1 MLQQGIMALPYDA
14 YIDYDDTLGVDL
26 DQSPAD
32 VGFFKIPMKC
42 EIIEVGGIV
51 TETCAGGST
60 TPEMSF
66 DKRPTAGSDNNRAEI
81 GLLKLLTTAAGKV
94 MYDKAPR
101 GTILYPGQEI
111 VCKVKT
117 QATGTSAAGHARPYI
132 LVKPLDETK
141 ANLANMVETT

>member
-1 MLQQGIMALPYDA
+1 MLQQGIMALPYNGV
-14 YIDYDDTLGVDL
+14 IDYDDPAGVDL

-32 VGFFKIPMKC
+32 VGHFIVPMKC
-42 EIIEVGGIV
+42 EIIEVGAVV
-51 TETCAGGST
+51 TETCAGSSA

-66 DKRPTAGSDNNRAEI
+66 DLRPTAGSDTNRSEI
-81 GLLKLLTTAAGKV
+81 GLLKFGTLAAGKV

-111 VCKVKT
+111 VAEVKT
-117 QATGTSAAGHARPYI
+117 QAAGSAAGHARPYV

-141 ANLANMVETT
+141 VNLGNMVETT

>member
-1 MLQQGIMALPYDA
+1 MLQQGIMALPYNGV
-14 YIDYDDTLGVDL
+14 IDYDDAAGVDL

-32 VGFFKIPMKC
+32 VGHFIVPMKC
-42 EIIEVGGIV
+42 EIIEVGAVV
-51 TETCAGGST
+51 TETCVGSSA

-66 DKRPTAGSDNNRAEI
+66 DLRPAAGSDTNRSEI
-81 GLLKLLTTAAGKV
+81 GLLKFLTAAQGKV
-94 MYDKAPR
+94 VYDKAPK

-111 VCKVKT
+111 VAEVKT
-117 QATGTSAAGHARPYI
+117 QAVGSAAGHARPYV